1 MAVTGLA
8 AVLLAIGLLL
18 VVVSAVQPIARKL
31 ELSETVLLAIVGI
44 IIGSLADFA
53 LRNSHLAA
61 LNGLAEMLLDFPI
74 NSEAFLLI
82 FLPVL
87 VFQGALA
94 IDVRRLAHETGTVL
108 LLAVVAVVVSTATI
122 GFALKPFAEV
132 PLVVCL
138 LLGSI
143 VATTDPSA
151 VAGIFRDI
159 GAATRLTRLVEGE
172 ALLNDAAAI
181 SIFSI
186 LLPSVTLH
194 HAIHPGEAI
203 VSFVISFAGA
213 LIVGV
218 VFGQLTLMMITA
230 LGNAPAAE
238 ITLTVALPYVA
249 YIISDEFLGVSGV
262 VATAAAGLTLSVY
275 GPSTFRPQTWMFLT
289 QLWQQLVFWAG
300 SLVFVLASMLVP
312 HLLVGMTRWDCVL
325 ILIAS
330 VAGLAARGA
339 VVFGLLPVLAMTK
352 LSPPV
357 PTPFKVT
364 MVWGGLRG
372 AITLA
377 LALAVTENEHVSTP
391 IAHFIGIIATGFVLI
406 TLLLNGTTLRSLV
419 LFLKLDKLSPIDE
432 AMRHQV
438 LSIGLDNVR
447 DRAAKMGEELGFS
460 TDATRPVLQQ
470 IDRRA
475 DEEQSANEF
484 DASMS
489 DTQRV
494 NLALITI
501 ASQERSV
508 LLDLFR
514 IQGLSRRV
522 METLLRSSEAAID
535 GARLEGRLGY
545 VRALRRR
552 LSPSLRF
559 KLAQWVHKSLHI
571 DRPLMLC
578 MAERFEMLM
587 VAHFVSISLTRFMR
601 ERLEPT
607 LGPRIGEI
615 VAEVLQ
621 RQRKLLNEALE
632 TLRLHYHG
640 YSEALENRIFRQ
652 IVLRL
657 EGEEYDSLM
666 AESLI
671 SDELNRELVKEL
683 ERRRARLDKPLSFDL
698 RSGIEA
704 RLKNAAVFKGLPGAE
719 LHDLATT
726 TSLRFVAP
734 QELICRR
741 GRKIKHIYFISAGLA
756 ECHVAE
762 RDVRYGAGDLIG
774 ALGAYRKERCPATIR
789 AIQFGHF
796 MVISAS
802 RFRRLVE
809 EYPIVL
815 ENIENLRRKRDE
827 GDRAVKLV
835 PGQEVPEERLEQP
848 GIAAHAL
855 LGSPVSALPPTKE
868 EIVAGAQDTVQKEGT
883 GKEE

>member
-8 AVLLAIGLLL
+8 AVLLAIALLL
-18 VVVSAVQPIARKL
+18 VVVSAVQPIARKM

-122 GFALKPFAEV
+122 GFALKPFADV

-194 HAIHPGEAI
+194 HAIHPGEAVVSFI
-203 VSFVISFAGA
+203 VSFVGA

-249 YIISDEFLGVSGV
+249 YIVSDEFLGVSGV

-275 GPSTFRPQTWMFLT
+275 GPSTFRPQTWMFLN

-339 VVFGLLPVLAMTK
+339 VVFGLLPFLAMTK

-419 LFLKLDKLSPIDE
+419 LFLKLDQLSPIDE

-438 LSIGLDNVR
+438 LSIGLDKVR
-447 DRAAKMGEELGFS
+447 DRAAKMGDELGFS
-460 TDATRPVLQQ
+460 TDSTRPVLQQ

-489 DTQRV
+489 DTQRI

-522 METLLRSSEAAID
+522 METLLRSAESAID

-559 KLAQWVHKSLHI
+559 KVAQWVHNRLHI

-657 EGEEYDSLM
+657 EGEEYNSLM

-741 GRKIKHIYFISAGLA
+741 GRKIRTIYFISAGLA
-756 ECHVAE
+756 ECHLAE

-774 ALGAYRKERCPATIR
+774 ALGAYRNERCPATIR
-789 AIQFGHF
+789 AIQFGHL
-796 MVISAS
+796 MVISAA

-815 ENIENLRRKRDE
+815 ENIEKLRRKHDE
-827 GDRAVKLV
+827 GERAIKLV
-835 PGQEVPEERLEQP
+835 PGQEIPEEHIDQP

-855 LGSPVSALPPTKE
+855 LGSNLKTLVSGPPRKP
-868 EIVAGAQDTVQKEGT
+868 DTAHPDEADTPAKPE
-883 GKEE
+883 

>member
-8 AVLLAIGLLL
+8 AVLLAIGVLF

-44 IIGSLADFA
+44 IIGSVADFI

-61 LNGLAEMLLDFPI
+61 LSGLAEMMLDFPI

-82 FLPVL
+82 FLPML

-122 GFALKPFAEV
+122 GFALKPFADM

-186 LLPSVTLH
+186 LLPSITLH
-194 HAIHPGEAI
+194 HSIHPGEAVVSFL
-203 VSFVISFAGA
+203 VSFVGA
-213 LIVGV
+213 LIVGII
-218 VFGQLTLMMITA
+218 FGQLTLMMITI
-230 LGNAPAAE
+230 LGGSSAAE
-238 ITLTVALPYVA
+238 ITLTVALPYMA
-249 YIISDEFLGVSGV
+249 YIVSDEMLGVSGV
-262 VATAAAGLTLSVY
+262 VATAAAGLTLSMY
-275 GPSTFRPQTWMFLT
+275 GPSTFRPQTWLFMN

-300 SLVFVLASMLVP
+300 SLVFVLASMFVP
-312 HLLVGMTRWDCVL
+312 HLLVGITWWDCVL
-325 ILIAS
+325 VLIAS

-357 PTPFKVT
+357 PVPFKIT

-377 LALAVTENEHVSTP
+377 LALAVTENEHVSAP
-391 IAHFIGIIATGFVLI
+391 VAHFIGIIATGFVLI

-432 AMRHQV
+432 ALRHQI
-438 LSIGLDNVR
+438 LSIGLDRVC
-447 DRAAKMGEELGFS
+447 DRAARMGQELGFS
-460 TDATRPVLQQ
+460 EDSTRPVLQQ

-475 DEEQSANEF
+475 HEEQLVNEF
-484 DASMS
+484 DTALS
-489 DTQRV
+489 DIQRV

-501 ASQERSV
+501 ASQERSL

-535 GARLEGRLGY
+535 GARLEGRAGY
-545 VRALRRR
+545 VRVLRRR
-552 LSPSLRF
+552 LSPSVRF
-559 KLAQWVHKSLHI
+559 KLAQIIHQRLHL

-578 MAERFEMLM
+578 MAKRFEMLM
-587 VAHFVSISLTRFMR
+587 VAHFVSVSLTRFMK
-601 ERLEPT
+601 ERMEPT
-607 LGPRIGEI
+607 LGPRVGEI

-621 RQRKLLNEALE
+621 RQRKMLDEAVE

-640 YSEALENRIFRQ
+640 YSEALESRIFRQ
-652 IVLRL
+652 ITLRL
-657 EGEEYDSLM
+657 EGEEYDSLL

-671 SDELNRELVKEL
+671 SEELNRELVTEL
-683 ERRRARLDKPLSFDL
+683 ERRRSRLQKPLSFNL
-698 RSGIEA
+698 KSGIES
-704 RLKNAAVFKGLPGAE
+704 RLKSAAIFKGLPGAE

-734 QELICRR
+734 HELISKRD
-741 GRKIKHIYFISAGLA
+741 RKVRTVYFVSAGLA
-756 ECHVAE
+756 EAHVAE
-762 RDVRYGAGDLIG
+762 RDIYYSAGDLIG
-774 ALGAYRKERCPATIR
+774 ALEVYRNERVPASIR
-789 AIQFGHF
+789 AVQFGHF
-796 MVISAS
+796 MAIPAS
-802 RFRRLVE
+802 RFRRLIE

-815 ENIENLRRKRDE
+815 ENIEALRHKHE
-827 GDRAVKLV
+827 GHLQERESDCSIKLV
-835 PGQEVPEERLEQP
+835 PEMISSQENKSEDLRKDKSSP
-848 GIAAHAL
+848 IL
-855 LGSPVSALPPTKE
+855 LKHDP
-868 EIVAGAQDTVQKEGT
+868 
-883 GKEE
+883 